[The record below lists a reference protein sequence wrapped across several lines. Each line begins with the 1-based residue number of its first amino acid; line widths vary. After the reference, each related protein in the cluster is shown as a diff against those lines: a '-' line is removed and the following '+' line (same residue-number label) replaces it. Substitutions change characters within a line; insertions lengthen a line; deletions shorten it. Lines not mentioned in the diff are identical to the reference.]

1 MSQVE
6 EKKSG
11 SNSRTAT
18 RKARR
23 QQLIN
28 ATIDSISRRGFS
40 GTTLET
46 VTKGAKLSH
55 GVVNFHFNSKEDL
68 YIETLGFL
76 ADEHYACWHEAMVEA
91 GADAATQL
99 VAIVGANFDRKV
111 CTPKKL
117 SVWFAF
123 WGQAKYR
130 PNYLKM
136 RQRHDDE
143 RTVELSRLCKEI
155 VADGRY
161 DQLDVASVVRSIEA
175 LVDGLWLN
183 MLLYPK
189 ELSREKARF
198 DCLSYFAQVFPKHFT
213 RPDPDNPLTCS
224 LVAG

>member
-1 MSQVE
+1 MPQVE
-6 EKKSG
+6 ERKSG
-11 SNSRTAT
+11 STGRTAT
-18 RKARR
+18 REARR

-55 GVVNFHFNSKEDL
+55 GVVNFHFDSKEDL

-76 ADEHYACWHEAMVEA
+76 ADEHYACWHDAMLEARP
-91 GADAATQL
+91 DAAAQL
-99 VAIVGANFDRKV
+99 VAIVGADFDRKI

-123 WGQAKYR
+123 WGQAKHR

-136 RQRHDDE
+136 RQRYDDE
-143 RTVELSRLCKEI
+143 REIELRRLCEEI
-155 VADGRY
+155 VASGRY
-161 DQLDVASVVRSIEA
+161 DQLDVVSVVRSIEA
-175 LVDGLWLN
+175 LVDGLWLS

-189 ELSREKARF
+189 EVSREKAWF
-198 DCLSYFAQVFPKHFT
+198 DCLSYFAQVFPKHFA
-213 RPDPDNPLTCS
+213 RPDSDNPFTCS
-224 LVAG
+224 MVAG